1 MTVPVFSSELGFV
14 PIVPEM
20 LDRRPLAGDDGV
32 HASGVELARALTCHA
47 TSSTACVLFWDA
59 TCLGRKPFVRFV
71 KCVAKSPTTLRFW
84 FGEDKEIADHLMTRI
99 AELGELDREKFGV
112 QK

>member
-1 MTVPVFSSELGFV
+1 M
-14 PIVPEM
+14 
-20 LDRRPLAGDDGV
+20 
-32 HASGVELARALTCHA
+32 
-47 TSSTACVLFWDA
+47 
-59 TCLGRKPFVRFV
+59 RFV
-71 KCVAKSPTTLRFW
+71 KFVAKSPTTLRFW